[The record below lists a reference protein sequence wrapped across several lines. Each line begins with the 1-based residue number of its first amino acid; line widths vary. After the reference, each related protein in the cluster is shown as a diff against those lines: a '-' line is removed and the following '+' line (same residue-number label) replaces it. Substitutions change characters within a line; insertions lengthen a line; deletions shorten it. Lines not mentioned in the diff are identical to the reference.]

1 MTSWKAVSCAAAV
14 AACLTLSLG
23 GAKVDAAELGATDEP
38 IKLALNEWTGQHI
51 TTRVAGEILQ
61 RVLPRFVGDVDLGQ
75 IPVDRI
81 LRLARGRKCHENRD
95 GQSEGGTREAMTG
108 RHDDLRGSVGRS
120 LCLKTRGGRD
130 PRDACRALV

>member
-61 RVLPRFVGDVDLGQ
+61 RAGYQVEYVTAGYFPQFTALADGEPGNLVQQHRRQLDQGPRQRQGHSH
-75 IPVDRI
+75 R
-81 LRLARGRKCHENRD
+81 
-95 GQSEGGTREAMTG
+95 QSW
-108 RHDDLRGSVGRS
+108 
-120 LCLKTRGGRD
+120 
-130 PRDACRALV
+130 P